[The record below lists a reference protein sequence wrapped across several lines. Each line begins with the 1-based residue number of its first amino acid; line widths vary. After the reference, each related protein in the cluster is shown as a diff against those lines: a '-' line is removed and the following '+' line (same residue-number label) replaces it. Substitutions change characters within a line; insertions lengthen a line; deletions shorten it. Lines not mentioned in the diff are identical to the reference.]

1 MNSPSQITPQGSSP
15 EQKQQGRK
23 RFYLA
28 FFTIVSLNAIFLV
41 LALFIQGCKRQPA
54 AEQPADPGAVVNAD
68 SNSVPVTD
76 IASATNPPVQA
87 SNVVQ
92 LIVEPTPVPPLPP
105 AASPTEH
112 TIVGG
117 DTLGAIAKK
126 YGVSIKAL
134 KAANPTVDEKHLQ
147 IGKKLV
153 IPAPVQA
160 AEIRSAVAGVAAA
173 VADTG
178 EQLYEVKS
186 GDTLG
191 AIAKSHNTTVKAI
204 QEANNLKDTRIVVKQ
219 KLKIPAKA
227 SAPSPVVEPAPVAP
241 TVAPGAAPR

>member
-92 LIVEPTPVPPLPP
+92 QIVEPTPVPPLPP

-112 TIVGG
+112 TIVKG
-117 DTLGAIAKK
+117 DMLGDIAKK
-126 YGVSIKAL
+126 YGVTLKAL

-153 IPAPVQA
+153 IPAPA
-160 AEIRSAVAGVAAA
+160 SAEVHSPPPGTLLAIPDS
-173 VADTG
+173 G
-178 EQLYEVKS
+178 EQMHVVKS

-191 AIAKSHNTTVKAI
+191 ALAKKYGTSIQAI
-204 QEANNLKDTRIVVKQ
+204 QEANALKDTRIIVGQ

-241 TVAPGAAPR
+241 TVAPATAPR